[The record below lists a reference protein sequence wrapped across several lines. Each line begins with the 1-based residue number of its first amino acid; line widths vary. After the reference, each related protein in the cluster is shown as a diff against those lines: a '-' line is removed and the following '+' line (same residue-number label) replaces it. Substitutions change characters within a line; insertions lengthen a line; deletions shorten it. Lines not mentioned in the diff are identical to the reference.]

1 MNYNDPNGQEKKN
14 FFRLPGILR
23 IDPDKPVPFRQ
34 QLAVMCTMLIISCLL
49 FTVVFIQQKLVHGNA
64 EETVQISAAEE
75 HKPAAAPEEKKPP
88 QVSTV
93 QQESKKEQQN
103 SQESKKEESITT
115 EASASAEELIG
126 EMKTVSM
133 EAASVHSG
141 ELILVNKDYSCRY
154 DGENVK
160 PLSEM
165 KSDSYVIIDYS
176 VELEIESAN
185 ALNSMMDDFE
195 NNYGDNDVMVACGY
209 RSYDTQIRLY
219 NSEKNNT
226 DDAEQ
231 WVAPPGYSE
240 HQTGYVFDLD
250 LNKEEKGSGIDF
262 DGKGYYSWLNKNC
275 QDYGFIVRYIAGKE
289 DITGYNEEP
298 WHFRYVGL
306 PHSRYITEKGLALE
320 EYIGKLHQYTAD
332 KPLVINDADGSRYC
346 VYYTPLNDWN
356 NTDVKVPANGE
367 YKISGDNY
375 SGFIVTVKL
384 D

>member
-1 MNYNDPNGQEKKN
+1 MNNNSNNEKKQGI
-14 FFRLPGILR
+14 FRLLEIYK

-34 QLAVMCTMLIISCLL
+34 QLVIMCTILIVSCLL
-49 FTVVFIQQKLVHGNA
+49 FTVVFFQQKLTHGSTD
-64 EETVQISAAEE
+64 EVVQVSAADE
-75 HKPAAAPEEKKPP
+75 HKTAAASDEKAAS

-93 QQESKKEQQN
+93 KQESKKEQ
-103 SQESKKEESITT
+103 EKKEESSKQEAVTM

-133 EAASVHSG
+133 DAVSVHSG

-160 PLSEM
+160 PLSEL
-165 KSDSYVIIDYS
+165 KTDSYLLIDYS
-176 VELEIESAN
+176 VELEAETAA

-195 NNYGDNDVMVACGY
+195 NNYGENDVMVACGY

-219 NSEKNNT
+219 NSEKDNT

-240 HQTGYVFDLD
+240 HQTGYVLDLD

-262 DGKGYYSWLNKNC
+262 DGSGDYGWLNNNC
-275 QDYGFIVRYIAGKE
+275 DNYGFIVRYIEGKE
-289 DITGYNEEP
+289 DITGYNKEP

-306 PHSRYITEKGLALE
+306 PHSRFITRNGITLE
-320 EYIGKLHQYTAD
+320 EYIELLHNYSAD
-332 KPLVINDADGSRYC
+332 KPLVINDSDGSRYC
-346 VYYTPLNDWN
+346 VYYTPLDDWN
-356 NTDVKVPANGE
+356 TTEVKVPANTE

-384 D
+384 S